1 MLAENVNFCPRCG
14 ERLEIQERMGQERPV
29 CPACDWIFFPDPK
42 VAVAVVVRK
51 EDRIL
56 LVKRAFNPFQGLWM
70 LPAGFVDAGEDPE
83 WAAVREV
90 REETNLEVEISGLVM
105 VLSGQEYDKGAHIII
120 VYRAEV
126 VDGELSAGDDAAQ
139 AEYFHLEE
147 LPPLAFESSREILSA
162 L

>member
-1 MLAENVNFCPRCG
+1 MLAEDVKFCPRCG

-42 VAVAVVVRK
+42 VAVAVVVLK
-51 EDRIL
+51 DDRIL

-83 WAAVREV
+83 RAAVREV
-90 REETNLEVEISGLVM
+90 KEETNLAVKITELIM

-126 VDGELSAGDDAAQ
+126 KDGQLSAGDDAAQ
-139 AEYFHLEE
+139 AEYFRLED
-147 LPPLAFESSREILSA
+147 LPPLAFESSKEILSA
-162 L
+162 I

>member
-1 MLAENVNFCPRCG
+1 MLAEDVNFCPRCG
-14 ERLEIQERMGQERPV
+14 ERLEIQERMGQDRPV

-56 LVKRAFNPFQGLWM
+56 LVKRAFNPFRGLWM

-83 WAAVREV
+83 RAAVREV
-90 REETNLEVEISGLVM
+90 KEETNLAVKIAGLVM

-126 VDGELSAGDDAAQ
+126 MGGRLSAGDDAAQ
-139 AEYFHLEE
+139 AGYFHLEE
-147 LPPLAFESSREILSA
+147 LPTLAFESSREILSA